1 MWLWFYLYEFNWQK
15 WNEKKKKQLC
25 CLIHCCHFA
34 VVVKQLCDLCKKGR
48 RLQQSIDCCVCCDV
62 SELLSQEESRGTLG
76 AGGSTEGCTV
86 HLRLLSAAPP
96 RGAGGSSL
104 PPHSHLW
111 VVFHTPSVDPNR
123 NVRRF
128 TVTSYISIT
137 SSLHICYESVL
148 WCQAKGHSA
157 TGSSLTQGCGFG

>member
-1 MWLWFYLYEFNWQK
+1 MSSTDRNGMR
-15 WNEKKKKQLC
+15 KKKQLC

-34 VVVKQLCDLCKKGR
+34 VVVKQLCDLCKKGTTVSSATKYW
-48 RLQQSIDCCVCCDV
+48 LLCVLWCERAAITGGEWRHAGGC
-62 SELLSQEESRGTLG
+62 E
-76 AGGSTEGCTV
+76 GGSTEGCSV
-86 HLRLLSAAPP
+86 HLSLLSAAPP

-104 PPHSHLW
+104 PPYSDLW
-111 VVFHTPSVDPNR
+111 VLFHTPSVDPNR
-123 NVRRF
+123 NVWWL
-128 TVTSYISIT
+128 TVTSHISIT